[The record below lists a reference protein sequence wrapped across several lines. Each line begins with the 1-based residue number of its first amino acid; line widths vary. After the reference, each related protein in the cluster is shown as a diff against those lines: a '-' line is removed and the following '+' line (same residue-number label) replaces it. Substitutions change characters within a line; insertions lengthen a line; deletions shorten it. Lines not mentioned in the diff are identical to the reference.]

1 MLFRESKTEAEIDM
15 DDEELFKLDWANMTQ
30 EELLERFPC
39 QMDIFEQ
46 VYGFLFGDLIPSYT
60 LPWVENIFEPGKP
73 CHEAYGEMLRA
84 YERLCERLGEADED
98 QDVEIIIN
106 SLLRYSKIRAKEMFK
121 YGMQYQ
127 KMQDAEEKHNPEA

>member
-1 MLFRESKTEAEIDM
+1 MDDKELLILDWPNVTQKELLDLFPYQAEISD
-15 DDEELFKLDWANMTQ
+15 
-30 EELLERFPC
+30 
-39 QMDIFEQ
+39 Q
-46 VYGFLFGDLIPSYT
+46 VYDTLLGNLIPAYR

-106 SLLRYSKIRAKEMFK
+106 SLLRYSKISAKKMFK

-127 KMQDAEEKHNPEA
+127 KMQDAEEKHKPEA